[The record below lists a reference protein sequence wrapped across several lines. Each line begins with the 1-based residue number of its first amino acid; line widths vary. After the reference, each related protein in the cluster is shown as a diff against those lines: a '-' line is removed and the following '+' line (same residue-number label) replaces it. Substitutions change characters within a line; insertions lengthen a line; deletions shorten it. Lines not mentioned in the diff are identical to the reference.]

1 MNKALGAQE
10 NLSVAISKSPMS
22 EMKMAKSPGRWHRV
36 ENRTVPECHPN
47 NNELLK
53 ETEGFM
59 KLQHDENI
67 TLPETVA
74 HLAEQPLCRIV
85 ATWGLLQN
93 HYLNRQRIMQ
103 AFNVSRRKAG
113 YILRYIVH
121 SPCITCDQHV
131 YTHPRSHRQELRVW
145 IRTVSQPQPLRTKST
160 RVHSEDR
167 QSVWAQLLQR
177 PWSELHL

>member
-1 MNKALGAQE
+1 
-10 NLSVAISKSPMS
+10 
-22 EMKMAKSPGRWHRV
+22 
-36 ENRTVPECHPN
+36 
-47 NNELLK
+47 
-53 ETEGFM
+53 M

-103 AFNVSRRKAG
+103 AFNVPRRKAG

-145 IRTVSQPQPLRTKST
+145 IRTVST
-160 RVHSEDR
+160 RVRNVDR

>member
-1 MNKALGAQE
+1 MHVKKIRNSDDRFTLVFSRHPTRVSALIG
-10 NLSVAISKSPMS
+10 ST
-22 EMKMAKSPGRWHRV
+22 GRKKIYPWQS
-36 ENRTVPECHPN
+36 HPN
-47 NNELLK
+47 NDSLYK
-53 ETEGFM
+53 ETGGFM

-103 AFNVSRRKAG
+103 AFNVPRRKAG

-145 IRTVSQPQPLRTKST
+145 IRTVSQPLPLRTKST
-160 RVHSEDR
+160 RVRNVDR